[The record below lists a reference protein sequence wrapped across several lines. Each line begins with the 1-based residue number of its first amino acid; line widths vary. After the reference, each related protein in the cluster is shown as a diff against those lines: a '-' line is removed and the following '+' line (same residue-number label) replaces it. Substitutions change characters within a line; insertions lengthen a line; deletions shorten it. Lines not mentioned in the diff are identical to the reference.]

1 VSRQTDL
8 AEFTDFVLGCQG
20 RVVRL
25 AELLSGDRGRAEEL
39 AGDGFAR
46 AYAAWSRIRD
56 SEPEA
61 YVRRCI
67 VAAHTDWRR
76 GRTRRDRRRAG
87 GPSGGG
93 QPDQAG
99 RPGRDS
105 MPERD
110 GQQERA
116 GGGGLAPAGTVRDE
130 VLGALARLT
139 ARERAVLVL
148 RFYAGLSEFQAAFEL
163 GLTPGAVRSTA
174 ARALSKLEEAGLKA
188 EASS

>member
-25 AELLSGDRGRAEEL
+25 AELLTGDRGRAEEL

-67 VAAHTDWRR
+67 VAAHSDWRL
-76 GRTRRDRRRAG
+76 GRTRRERRQAGRAARA
-87 GPSGGG
+87 SGGG
-93 QPDQAG
+93 PPDQTGQPD
-99 RPGRDS
+99 
-105 MPERD
+105 RD
-110 GQQERA
+110 GQPDRA
-116 GGGGLAPAGTVRDE
+116 AGGGLATAGTVRDE